1 MFDGV
6 MRRVYLDN
14 AATTQV
20 SDEVLDAMLPYFNRR
35 FGNASGLYQMGR
47 QAAEAMEKA
56 REQVANAIGAD
67 TKEIVF
73 TSGGTES
80 DNIAV
85 IGAAHAM
92 REHGN
97 HIITS
102 TIEHPAVMEP
112 CRHLEKEGYE
122 VTYLPVDRE
131 GIVSL
136 DALNDAVTPNTILI
150 SVMHINNEIGT
161 IQPIE
166 EIGRIAR
173 ESDILF
179 HTDAVQSLGKI
190 PVDVDDMGVDLLSL
204 SGHKIH
210 GPKGVG
216 ALFVRKGTRVKAVEY
231 GGGQERG
238 LRSGTENIPGIVGMG
253 QACEAA
259 ARDLEQNAAHMTHL
273 RDKLIDGITKEE
285 YVRLNGSRMMRS
297 PNNVNLSFHYIEG
310 ESLVLMLDMK
320 GVEASTGSACSSKEL
335 QASHVLLALGMP
347 PEQAHGSLRFT
358 NSEYNTEEDIDYVL
372 EILPDIVQKLMAMSP
387 LYKPH

>member
-1 MFDGV
+1 

-14 AATTQV
+14 AATTPV
-20 SDEVLDAMLPYFNRR
+20 SEEVLEAMLPYFSAC
-35 FGNASGLYQMGR
+35 FGNASSLYLRGR
-47 QAAEAMEKA
+47 QAAEAIEKA

-67 TKEIVF
+67 TKEVIF
-73 TSGGTES
+73 TSGGTEA

-85 IGAAHAM
+85 IGTAHAM
-92 REHGN
+92 RGHGN

-136 DALNDAVTPNTILI
+136 DALNEAVTPNTILI
-150 SVMHINNEIGT
+150 SIMHVNNEIGT

-173 ESDILF
+173 ENDIRF
-179 HTDAVQSLGKI
+179 HTDAIQSFGKL
-190 PVDVDDMGVDLLSL
+190 PVDVDDLGIDLLSL
-204 SGHKIH
+204 SGHKVH
-210 GPKGVG
+210 GPKGIG

-231 GGGQERG
+231 GGGQEKG
-238 LRSGTENIPGIVGMG
+238 LRSGTENVPGIVGMG

-259 ARDLEQNAAHMTHL
+259 VRDLSANAAHMTRL
-273 RDKLIDGITKEE
+273 RDKLLDGITKEE
-285 YVRLNGSRMMRS
+285 YVKLNGSKTMRS
-297 PNNVNLSFHYIEG
+297 PNNVNVSFHYIEG

-335 QASHVLLALGMP
+335 QASHVLLALGEP
-347 PEQAHGSLRFT
+347 PEQAHGSLRLT
-358 NSEYNTEEDIDYVL
+358 NSQYNTDEDIDHVL
-372 EILPDIVQKLMAMSP
+372 EVLPDITQKLMAMSP
-387 LYKPH
+387 LYKHH

>member
-1 MFDGV
+1 
-6 MRRVYLDN
+6 MRQVYLDN
-14 AATTQV
+14 AATTQM

-35 FGNASGLYQMGR
+35 FGNASSLYQMGR

-56 REQVANAIGAD
+56 RQQVANAIGAD
-67 TKEIVF
+67 TKEIIF

-85 IGAAHAM
+85 IGAVHAM
-92 REHGN
+92 RDHGN

-102 TIEHPAVMEP
+102 AIEHPAVMEP

-136 DALNDAVTPNTILI
+136 DTLSEAVTPNTILI
-150 SVMHINNEIGT
+150 SVMHVNNEIGT

-166 EIGRIAR
+166 EIGRIAK
-173 ESDILF
+173 ENDILF
-179 HTDAVQSLGKI
+179 HTDAIQSLGKL
-190 PVDVDDMGVDLLSL
+190 PVDVDSLGVDLLSL

-216 ALFVRKGTRVKAVEY
+216 ALFIRKGTRVKAVEY

-259 ARDLEQNAAHMTHL
+259 VRDLAENAAHMTRL
-273 RDKLIDGITKEE
+273 RDKLIDGIMKEE
-285 YVRLNGSRMMRS
+285 YVRLNGHRTKRS

-320 GVEASTGSACSSKEL
+320 GVEASTGSACSSREL

-358 NSEYNTEEDIDYVL
+358 NSEYNTDEDIDYVL
-372 EILPDIVQKLMAMSP
+372 EVLPDITQKLMAMSP
-387 LYKPH
+387 LYKSH

>member
-1 MFDGV
+1 

-20 SDEVLDAMLPYFNRR
+20 SDEVLDAMSPYFKER
-35 FGNASGLYQMGR
+35 FGNASSLYTRGR

-67 TKEIVF
+67 TREVIF

-102 TIEHPAVMEP
+102 AIEHPAVMEP

-122 VTYLPVDRE
+122 VTYLPVDKE

-136 DALNDAVTPNTILI
+136 DALDDAVTPNTILI
-150 SVMHINNEIGT
+150 SIMHINNEIGT

-166 EIGRIAR
+166 EIGRIAK
-173 ESDILF
+173 ENDILF
-179 HTDAVQSLGKI
+179 HTDAVQSPGKI
-190 PVDVDDMGVDLLSL
+190 PVDVDDLGVDLLSL

-210 GPKGVG
+210 GPKGIG
-216 ALFVRKGTRVKAVEY
+216 ALFIRKGTRVKAVEY

-259 ARDLEQNAAHMTHL
+259 ARDLEQNAAHMTRL
-273 RDKLIDGITKEE
+273 RDKLIDGISKEE
-285 YVRLNGSRMMRS
+285 YVRLNGSRTMRS

-320 GVEASTGSACSSKEL
+320 GVEASTGSACSSREL

-358 NSEYNTEEDIDYVL
+358 NSKYNTDEDIDYVL
-372 EILPDIVQKLMAMSP
+372 EILPEIVQKLMAMSP

>member
-1 MFDGV
+1 
-6 MRRVYLDN
+6 MRQVYLDN

-20 SDEVLDAMLPYFNRR
+20 SDEVLDAMLPYFNRS
-35 FGNASGLYQMGR
+35 FGNASSLYQMGR

-67 TKEIVF
+67 TKEVIF

-122 VTYLPVDRE
+122 VTYLPVDCE

-150 SVMHINNEIGT
+150 SVMHVNNEIGT

-166 EIGRIAR
+166 EIGRVAK
-173 ESDILF
+173 ENDILF

-190 PVDVDDMGVDLLSL
+190 PVDVDDLGVDLLSL

-210 GPKGVG
+210 GPKGIG

-259 ARDLEQNAAHMTHL
+259 ARDLEKNAAHMTRL

-285 YVRLNGSRMMRS
+285 YVRLNGSRTMRS
-297 PNNVNLSFHYIEG
+297 PNNANLSFHYIEG

-358 NSEYNTEEDIDYVL
+358 NSIYNTEEDIDYVL
-372 EILPDIVQKLMAMSP
+372 DVLPDIVQKLMAMSP
-387 LYKPH
+387 LYKPY

>member
-1 MFDGV
+1 
-6 MRRVYLDN
+6 MRQVYLDN
-14 AATTQV
+14 AATTQM

-35 FGNASGLYQMGR
+35 FGNASSLYQMGR

-56 REQVANAIGAD
+56 RQQVANAIGAD
-67 TKEIVF
+67 TKEIIF

-85 IGAAHAM
+85 IGAVHAM
-92 REHGN
+92 RDHGN

-102 TIEHPAVMEP
+102 AIEHPAVMEP

-136 DALNDAVTPNTILI
+136 DTLSEAVTPNTILI
-150 SVMHINNEIGT
+150 SVMHVNNEIGT

-166 EIGRIAR
+166 EIGRIAK
-173 ESDILF
+173 ENDILF
-179 HTDAVQSLGKI
+179 HTDAIQSLGKL
-190 PVDVDDMGVDLLSL
+190 PVDVDSLGVDLLSL

-216 ALFVRKGTRVKAVEY
+216 ALFIRKGTRVKAVEY

-259 ARDLEQNAAHMTHL
+259 VRDLAENAAHMTRL
-273 RDKLIDGITKEE
+273 RDKLIDGIMKEE
-285 YVRLNGSRMMRS
+285 YVRLNGHRTKRS

-320 GVEASTGSACSSKEL
+320 GVEAYTGSACSSREL

-358 NSEYNTEEDIDYVL
+358 NSEYNTDEDIDYVL
-372 EILPDIVQKLMAMSP
+372 EVLPDITQKLMAMSP
-387 LYKPH
+387 LYKSH

>member
-1 MFDGV
+1 

-131 GIVSL
+131 GIVNL

>member
-1 MFDGV
+1 
-6 MRRVYLDN
+6 MRQVYLDN

-20 SDEVLDAMLPYFNRR
+20 SDEVLDAMLPYFNQR
-35 FGNASGLYQMGR
+35 FGNASSLYTRGR

-67 TKEIVF
+67 TKEVVF
-73 TSGGTES
+73 TSGGTEA
-80 DNIAV
+80 DNIAI

-102 TIEHPAVMEP
+102 AIEHPAVMEP

-136 DALNDAVTPNTILI
+136 DALNGAVTPNTILI

-173 ESDILF
+173 DNDILF

-190 PVDVDDMGVDLLSL
+190 PVDVDKLGVDLLSL

-210 GPKGVG
+210 GPKGIG
-216 ALFVRKGTRVKAVEY
+216 TLFVRKGTRVKAVEY

-259 ARDLEQNAAHMTHL
+259 ARDLEENAAHMTRL
-273 RDKLIDGITKEE
+273 RDKLIDGIAKEE
-285 YVRLNGSRMMRS
+285 YVRLNGHRTKRS
-297 PNNVNLSFHYIEG
+297 PNNANLSFHYIEG

-358 NSEYNTEEDIDYVL
+358 NSVYNTEEDIDYVL
-372 EILPDIVQKLMAMSP
+372 EILPEIVQKLMAMSP

>member
-1 MFDGV
+1 
-6 MRRVYLDN
+6 
-14 AATTQV
+14 
-20 SDEVLDAMLPYFNRR
+20 
-35 FGNASGLYQMGR
+35 
-47 QAAEAMEKA
+47 
-56 REQVANAIGAD
+56 
-67 TKEIVF
+67 
-73 TSGGTES
+73 
-80 DNIAV
+80 
-85 IGAAHAM
+85 
-92 REHGN
+92 
-97 HIITS
+97 
-102 TIEHPAVMEP
+102 
-112 CRHLEKEGYE
+112 
-122 VTYLPVDRE
+122 
-131 GIVSL
+131 
-136 DALNDAVTPNTILI
+136 
-150 SVMHINNEIGT
+150 MHINNEIGT

-173 ESDILF
+173 DSDILF

-259 ARDLEQNAAHMTHL
+259 ARDLEQNAAYMTHL